1 MTKTLVTAVRYTC
14 DTCGH
19 SWTPRKVAPANK
31 YGGAVRMCPVCKRK
45 VAE

>member
-19 SWTPRKVAPANK
+19 SWTPRKAAPANK
-31 YGGAVRMCPVCKRK
+31 YGDGKRMCPQCKRA
-45 VAE
+45 VTD